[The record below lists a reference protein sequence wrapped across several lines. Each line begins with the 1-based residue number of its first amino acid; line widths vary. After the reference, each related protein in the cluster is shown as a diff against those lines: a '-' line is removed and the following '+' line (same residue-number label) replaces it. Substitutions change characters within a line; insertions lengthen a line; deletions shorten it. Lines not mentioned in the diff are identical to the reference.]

1 MKASKHATTHY
12 TTQIPNSDFLHEIL
26 RSDFSERGAEVSGM
40 RAGAN
45 VRGMTE
51 LFYIVTVRCLN
62 SLNSL
67 PKLTELKT

>member
-26 RSDFSERGAEVSGM
+26 RSDFSEKRGAEVSGM

-51 LFYIVTVRCLN
+51 LFYIVTVGV
-62 SLNSL
+62 
-67 PKLTELKT
+67 